1 MTQEEQNYH
10 GLLNELNSTKKALD
24 KLQTEKALKPLPPLR
39 DQTSDTLIIEL
50 NTKLRELKS
59 KTDKLEEENRD
70 LRDRYFNTRS
80 ELETTRTDLGQ
91 EITKN
96 KANQEIIQELKTE
109 LTNRTLDPSL
119 DTNRDPDKSFFG
131 EFSYVDDEEIVT
143 NFNNTVT
150 NLNKRIEEETL
161 RADNLERQL
170 VQ

>member
-1 MTQEEQNYH
+1 MTQEEQNYQ

-24 KLQTEKALKPLPPLR
+24 KLQTEKALKPLLPLTDR
-39 DQTSDTLIIEL
+39 TSDTLIIEL

-96 KANQEIIQELKTE
+96 KV
-109 LTNRTLDPSL
+109 
-119 DTNRDPDKSFFG
+119 SFFT
-131 EFSYVDDEEIVT
+131 EIFLFS
-143 NFNNTVT
+143 FK
-150 NLNKRIEEETL
+150 LF
-161 RADNLERQL
+161 
-170 VQ
+170 